1 MYSIRLKTLLLCVF
15 LKIIKASL
23 SDIDTGNVH
32 QQHNKDSF
40 PNPYSNGRYYI
51 SNQGNKIN
59 YISPNQHGRMFMH
72 QRDKLPFQHDEHD
85 RHVFKDQQLNYLA
98 SVIQKRNPVDEDPP
112 NPPQRLKFLQEFP
125 VSSSNGYLDDI
136 KYTKGSHDSPKY
148 IKTFHTERYDYK
160 QNSDSHELENI
171 ISEKNL
177 QDSKTV
183 SQKYRAPQPTNMHS
197 LRIPEATESHYNDE
211 ELQNMKDL
219 RKELQRKYR
228 SGSGQDKPGAE
239 KVRET
244 ASQLI
249 LQWAEN
255 QRSLLD
261 SFVKAITDV
270 LKGHDP
276 NTNRNMT
283 PRDIILLKDMLTQLL
298 ELVIQLREG
307 STSIRTKTVLKKWI
321 ETQKSLIDSFSQAI
335 QNTNQNVDNSA
346 NVNEVMENLNKNL
359 EELVILLNDKESFS
373 ATESSSSQQTTSS
386 YSATTFYPTSST
398 FGSTH
403 PVVEE
408 NINQI
413 NIMGNLIKGLRNII
427 FQMDK
432 TSKTSSSTSY
442 TTTVSTF
449 THPSTST
456 YLNAEVT
463 TSYPTTSTY
472 EVTNLITD
480 ESKFKDMFNLIK
492 GIEEL
497 ISQYN
502 GKHKFTSTTREP
514 TTTTHSSAGDITSHP
529 FITTTPKTVT
539 INSQSSTSSHSTTE
553 SSPSHPTTNNYEVTT
568 HVVNQD
574 NHKFKV
580 MENLIKE
587 LKGLINQFSDT
598 KNITSTTHS
607 TGDSKSFQS
616 PATTSSTE
624 GSSSHPVS
632 STKSTTS
639 TTNSQSTISYHLPTE
654 STSSQLNTTLSTTGT
669 TTPYLTTNTDDFK
682 DQINGDD
689 SKSLKHLI
697 KILSDL
703 VYSLND
709 KNNIKSTSQLTT
721 ESTFNSSIITTNSTT
736 IASSTFSTTESTA
749 IHSNN
754 TQISDTTRLTEEN
767 TSSQFT
773 ATNTRIMITDSQS
786 TTPYLS
792 TTESSVSQFT
802 DEKNINSSTQI
813 TGENTNPIIF
823 NNSTTMA
830 PNIHF
835 TTYIKSTTEN
845 PASHLNLSTTE
856 GSPTISHSITP
867 SQTSSL
873 SSYKDKIKNIVELLK
888 KLRKI
893 QKSLADKSKGQL
905 SPTLISRVKAVLKQI
920 VAGNIDSVNG
930 DSAELEILLS
940 TTVNP
945 NEDTTDLTMEKLL
958 KLFDDFEM
966 LYNVLLDGSTT
977 QSTTQNNTIFSTTYS
992 TIFST
997 TQTISTTSPTQNALT
1012 SSKPNTSTTEH
1023 SSTNNLRSDVSNNLQ
1038 PIVDAI
1044 QQLKMALYHDFYA
1057 FKKSQEERM
1066 EKILIL
1072 LSGKPIDRRT
1082 KPIAKPRTIRKEGSR
1097 EIQKRNGDI
1106 KEQKIHHNEDKFIK
1120 NRKNVNQYRHIPK
1133 SILNSARSKINK
1145 FPIKLSD
1152 IKVNGGLKQLPS
1164 KRKTNE
1170 EVSAMHES
1178 FPEPLPILPH
1188 KESYEL
1194 PIIGFLPFGQ

>member
-1 MYSIRLKTLLLCVF
+1 
-15 LKIIKASL
+15 
-23 SDIDTGNVH
+23 
-32 QQHNKDSF
+32 
-40 PNPYSNGRYYI
+40 
-51 SNQGNKIN
+51 
-59 YISPNQHGRMFMH
+59 MFMH

-85 RHVFKDQQLNYLA
+85 RQVFKDQHRNYLA
-98 SVIQKRNPVDEDPP
+98 PR
-112 NPPQRLKFLQEFP
+112 NPPQLKILQEFP
-125 VSSSNGYLDDI
+125 VSSSNGTLDDL
-136 KYTKGSHDSPKY
+136 KYSSQLEGSHDSSKY
-148 IKTFHTERYDYK
+148 NKTFHTERYDYK
-160 QNSDSHELENI
+160 QNGDSQELENI

-177 QDSKTV
+177 QDSKAE
-183 SQKYRAPQPTNMHS
+183 SQPKNMHS
-197 LRIPEATESHYNDE
+197 FRIPEATESHYNDE

-219 RKELQRKYR
+219 HKELQRQYR
-228 SGSGQDKPGAE
+228 SGFVQDKPGAE

-283 PRDIILLKDMLTQLL
+283 PRDIILLKDMLNQLL
-298 ELVIQLREG
+298 ELVMQLRED
-307 STSIRTKTVLKKWI
+307 SSSIRTKSVLNKWI

-335 QNTNQNVDNSA
+335 ENTNQNLDNIA

-359 EELVILLNDKESFS
+359 KELVILLSDKESFT

-386 YSATTFYPTSST
+386 YSATNFYQTSST

-403 PVVEE
+403 LIVGE
-408 NINQI
+408 NINRI

-427 FQMDK
+427 NQMNE
-432 TSKTSSSTSY
+432 TNKTSSSTSY
-442 TTTVSTF
+442 TKTESTF

-456 YLNAEVT
+456 YVNAEVT
-463 TSYPTTSTY
+463 TSHPTTSTY
-472 EVTNLITD
+472 EVTNLITE

-502 GKHKFTSTTREP
+502 GKHKFT
-514 TTTTHSSAGDITSHP
+514 TTTTHSSDGGITSQ
-529 FITTTPKTVT
+529 FFTTTTPKTVT
-539 INSQSSTSSHSTTE
+539 TNSQSSTSSHSTTE
-553 SSPSHPTTNNYEVTT
+553 SSPSNPTTNNYEVTI
-568 HVVNQD
+568 VDQD

-580 MENLIKE
+580 MENLIKD
-587 LKGLINQFSDT
+587 LKGLINQFSDK
-598 KNITSTTHS
+598 KNITSATHL

-616 PATTSSTE
+616 TATTASTE

-632 STKSTTS
+632 STKATTS
-639 TTNSQSTISYHLPTE
+639 TTTFQSTISNHLSTE
-654 STSSQLNTTLSTTGT
+654 GTSSQLNTSLSTTGT
-669 TTPYLTTNTDDFK
+669 THSFQTTNTHDFK

-709 KNNIKSTSQLTT
+709 KNNIKSTSHLTT
-721 ESTFNSSIITTNSTT
+721 ESTFNSSINTTNSTT
-736 IASSTFSTTESTA
+736 YASTTFSTTESMA
-749 IHSNN
+749 IHS
-754 TQISDTTRLTEEN
+754 
-767 TSSQFT
+767 
-773 ATNTRIMITDSQS
+773 
-786 TTPYLS
+786 TPYLS

-802 DEKNINSSTQI
+802 NEKNINSSSQS

-823 NNSTTMA
+823 NNSTTMSS
-830 PNIHF
+830 NIHS
-835 TTYIKSTTEN
+835 TTYNRSITEN
-845 PASHLNLSTTE
+845 TASHLNLSTTE

-873 SSYKDKIKNIVELLK
+873 SSYKDKIKNIVELLR

-958 KLFDDFEM
+958 KLLDDFEM
-966 LYNVLLDGSTT
+966 MYNVLLDGSTT

-997 TQTISTTSPTQNALT
+997 TQSISTTSPTQNALT
-1012 SSKPNTSTTEH
+1012 SSTPNTSTTEY

-1066 EKILIL
+1066 EKILQL

-1082 KPIAKPRTIRKEGSR
+1082 KPIAKPRTLPKEGSR
-1097 EIQKRNGDI
+1097 EIPKRNGYI
-1106 KEQKIHHNEDKFIK
+1106 KEEKIRHHNEDKFIK
-1120 NRKNVNQYRHIPK
+1120 NRKNVNQYSHIPK
-1133 SILNSARSKINK
+1133 SILNSSRSKIKK
-1145 FPIKLSD
+1145 FPLKLSA
-1152 IKVNGGLKQLPS
+1152 IKVSGGLKQLPS

-1170 EVSAMHES
+1170 EISAMHES

-1188 KESYEL
+1188 K
-1194 PIIGFLPFGQ
+1194 